1 MNQNL
6 LFIGL
11 NGFAGAGKDTVA
23 KMLKTILG
31 YNWTSLEEC
40 KNFYQKTYTNPTWS
54 ATYHAPSLD
63 KNTKVLCIAY
73 ADQLKMICSTI
84 FGIPFER
91 FYMNK
96 SNAWVCVN
104 DKFQYTEIKPT
115 NTHIIT
121 AEEYYYG
128 YDNYINNE
136 EQYWMSLRD
145 ILVYV
150 GTYVLQKQINKNIFV
165 NIVRNKIIEDQAQNS
180 NLEYVIVTDNRFT
193 HELNF
198 LQENNAITISIIRN
212 SVEQLN
218 NVAEHDLDNV
228 EDYDFII
235 DNSGTYDDLFK
246 AVWDL
251 VHDNIEFKNKTLSLY
266 TRDNINN
273 YLRLYKIAEDHAEWK
288 LCVPYYIQKIY
299 KNEDIIKLIDPIGGP
314 TICIDEYLD
323 TSNGM
328 LYVNRIEHIEEKN
341 QFIIYTARRS

>member
-1 MNQNL
+1 MDKKL

-11 NGFAGAGKDTVA
+11 NGFAGAGKDTLA

-31 YNWTSLEEC
+31 YNWISLEEC

-54 ATYHAPSLD
+54 ATYHASTLD
-63 KNTKVLCIAY
+63 NNSKVLCIAY

-104 DKFQYTEIKPT
+104 DKFQYTEIKP
-115 NTHIIT
+115 NSTHIIT
-121 AEEYYYG
+121 SEEYYYG
-128 YDNYINNE
+128 FDNYINNS

-165 NIVRNKIIEDQAQNS
+165 NIVRNKIIEEANQNS
-180 NLEYVIVTDNRFT
+180 NLEYVIVTDNRFI
-193 HELNF
+193 HELDYIH
-198 LQENNAITISIIRN
+198 ENNGITISIVRN

-218 NVAEHDLDNV
+218 NIAEHDLDDV

-235 DNSGTYDDLFK
+235 DNSGTYDDLFEE
-246 AVWDL
+246 VWNI
-251 VHDNIEFKNKTLSLY
+251 VHDNIEFKNKTLSLF

-273 YLRLYKIAEDHAEWK
+273 YLRLYNVHEDYAEWK
-288 LCVPYYIQKIY
+288 LCVPYNIQKIY
-299 KNEDIIKLIDPIGGP
+299 KNEDLIKLVDPIGGP
-314 TICIDEYLD
+314 TICINENLE
-323 TSNGM
+323 TANGI
-328 LYVNRIEHIEEKN
+328 LYVTKIEHIENKN
-341 QFIIYTARRS
+341 QFIINTAKYN

>member
-1 MNQNL
+1 MDKKL

-31 YNWTSLEEC
+31 YNWISLEEC

-54 ATYHAPSLD
+54 ATYHASTLD
-63 KNTKVLCIAY
+63 NNSKVLCIAY

-104 DKFQYTEIKPT
+104 DKFQYTEIKP
-115 NTHIIT
+115 NSTHIIT
-121 AEEYYYG
+121 SEEYYYG
-128 YDNYINNE
+128 FDNYINNS

-165 NIVRNKIIEDQAQNS
+165 NIVRNKIIEEANQNS
-180 NLEYVIVTDNRFT
+180 NLEYVIVTDNRFI
-193 HELNF
+193 HELDYIH
-198 LQENNAITISIIRN
+198 ENNGITISIVRN

-218 NVAEHDLDNV
+218 NIAEHDLDDV

-235 DNSGTYDDLFK
+235 DNSGTYDDLFEE
-246 AVWDL
+246 VWNI
-251 VHDNIEFKNKTLSLY
+251 VHDNIEFKNKTLSLF

-273 YLRLYKIAEDHAEWK
+273 YLRLYNVHEDYAEWK
-288 LCVPYYIQKIY
+288 LCVPYNIQKIY
-299 KNEDIIKLIDPIGGP
+299 KNEDLIKLVDPIGGP
-314 TICIDEYLD
+314 TICINENLE
-323 TSNGM
+323 TANGI
-328 LYVNRIEHIEEKN
+328 LYVTKIEHIENKN
-341 QFIIYTARRS
+341 QFIINTAKYN

>member
-1 MNQNL
+1 MDKKL

-31 YNWTSLEEC
+31 YNWISLEEC

-54 ATYHAPSLD
+54 ATYHAPTLD
-63 KNTKVLCIAY
+63 NNSKVLCIAY

-104 DKFQYTEIKPT
+104 DKFQYTEIKP
-115 NTHIIT
+115 NSTHIIT
-121 AEEYYYG
+121 SEEYYYG
-128 YDNYINNE
+128 FDNYINNS

-165 NIVRNKIIEDQAQNS
+165 NIVRNKIIEEANQNS
-180 NLEYVIVTDNRFT
+180 NLEYVIVTDNRFI
-193 HELNF
+193 HELDYIH
-198 LQENNAITISIIRN
+198 ENNGITISIVRN

-218 NVAEHDLDNV
+218 NIAEHDLDDV

-235 DNSGTYDDLFK
+235 DNSGTYDDLFEE
-246 AVWDL
+246 VWNI
-251 VHDNIEFKNKTLSLY
+251 VHDNIEFKNKTLSLF

-273 YLRLYKIAEDHAEWK
+273 YLRLYNVHEDYAEWK
-288 LCVPYYIQKIY
+288 LCVPYNIQKIY
-299 KNEDIIKLIDPIGGP
+299 KNEDLIKLVDPIGGP
-314 TICIDEYLD
+314 TICINENLE
-323 TSNGM
+323 TANGI
-328 LYVNRIEHIEEKN
+328 LYVTKIEHIENKN
-341 QFIIYTARRS
+341 QFIINTAKYN